1 MRKAQMRTRR
11 KNVEWPAW
19 DLSRPK
25 ATSSRT
31 GLILACTGADRGYKN
46 WPWTEV
52 SFGGPSAG
60 HIAIGAAKAHIHGG
74 QRHSRQRCEASNL
87 KGGTE
92 KKMTMRRRDLVLS
105 ACAVVMHLFGSAH
118 AWSEEAELGG
128 RSKGTKPAKADDSN
142 IFQDLANLFKEM
154 RTILDPV
161 ADVETKRKFGVAFQ
175 GINENLKHIIQAQD
189 EIFRAL
195 EQDPCSASG
204 GKQGDEVGELAGFPA
219 YDTCPQTQR
228 AGA

>member
-1 MRKAQMRTRR
+1 
-11 KNVEWPAW
+11 
-19 DLSRPK
+19 
-25 ATSSRT
+25 
-31 GLILACTGADRGYKN
+31 
-46 WPWTEV
+46 
-52 SFGGPSAG
+52 
-60 HIAIGAAKAHIHGG
+60 
-74 QRHSRQRCEASNL
+74 
-87 KGGTE
+87 
-92 KKMTMRRRDLVLS
+92 MRRRDLVLS
-105 ACAVVMHLFGSAH
+105 ACAVVMPLFGSAH

-204 GKQGDEVGELAGFPA
+204 ESKEMRSASWQASQLTTLVLKLSEQVRNIGVAIRSAEVGEHAGRVANKLLSQEVNKYWAGDLFRFCQLSPDRQA
-219 YDTCPQTQR
+219 AFLHELRLSQTAIQT
-228 AGA
+228 ASEDLSELITKLLV

>member
-1 MRKAQMRTRR
+1 
-11 KNVEWPAW
+11 
-19 DLSRPK
+19 
-25 ATSSRT
+25 
-31 GLILACTGADRGYKN
+31 
-46 WPWTEV
+46 
-52 SFGGPSAG
+52 
-60 HIAIGAAKAHIHGG
+60 
-74 QRHSRQRCEASNL
+74 
-87 KGGTE
+87 
-92 KKMTMRRRDLVLS
+92 MRRRDLVLS

-128 RSKGTKPAKADDSN
+128 RSKGTKPAKAAEDSN

-204 GKQGDEVGELAGFPA
+204 ESKEMRSASWQASQLTTLVLKLSEQVRNIGVAIRSAEVGEHAGQVATKLLSQEVNKYWAGDLFRFCQLSPDQQA
-219 YDTCPQTQR
+219 AFLHELRRSQTAIQT
-228 AGA
+228 ASEDLSELITKLLV